1 MGRVAHEDSFRTAAS
16 LASRVFPLLQTS
28 ERSRLLQRGRVESL
42 AGLRERARFGAGME
56 ETESPLSPTQ
66 LELQNQALRDQ
77 IDGLNREI
85 ELVRR
90 ANARRKQAA
99 LSDGS
104 ELRRI
109 DRALQKFKKDNAS
122 AREMLESVRA
132 RSAARSDGPGPASAP
147 PTASAPPRPCPV
159 RSNRARSRWCS
170 SCRTWRPS

>member
-1 MGRVAHEDSFRTAAS
+1 
-16 LASRVFPLLQTS
+16 
-28 ERSRLLQRGRVESL
+28 
-42 AGLRERARFGAGME
+42 ME

-122 AREMLESVRA
+122 AREMLESQSSTLEVVQQLQNVAAELTHKLEEQEAENALLHKVHA
-132 RSAARSDGPGPASAP
+132 RKQQGLVAQGPSELQQQEQTRLKAQRRELQAQLRKGHAQQTELATQRSKLQRRHAKASEK
-147 PTASAPPRPCPV
+147 
-159 RSNRARSRWCS
+159 
-170 SCRTWRPS
+170 